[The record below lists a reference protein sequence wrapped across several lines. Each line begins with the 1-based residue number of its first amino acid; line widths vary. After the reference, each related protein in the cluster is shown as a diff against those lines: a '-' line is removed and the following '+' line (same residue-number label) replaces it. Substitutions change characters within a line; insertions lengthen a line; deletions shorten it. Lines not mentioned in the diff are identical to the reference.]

1 MLFQL
6 CYNAGISFQTI
17 IIVYYS
23 FVFVHGLLFTFTIFP
38 EELSRKTEKEI
49 VQLCANNEKI
59 LPNKQLRNVEECD
72 TEKEISK
79 KNENGCRNT
88 ETESSGLI
96 TAEEYKTDKTA
107 KLKRIHD
114 DDGNNK

>member
-1 MLFQL
+1 M
-6 CYNAGISFQTI
+6 
-17 IIVYYS
+17 
-23 FVFVHGLLFTFTIFP
+23 FTFTIFP

-59 LPNKQLRNVEECD
+59 LANKQLRNVEECD